1 MNYAEIIF
9 NDWGDNLFGFMYI
22 KGEDIENGDDISY
35 LAFGLFIIE
44 LRIYI

>member
-1 MNYAEIIF
+1 MKYAEIIY

-35 LAFGLFIIE
+35 LAFVHSAAIIK
-44 LRIYI
+44 YKF